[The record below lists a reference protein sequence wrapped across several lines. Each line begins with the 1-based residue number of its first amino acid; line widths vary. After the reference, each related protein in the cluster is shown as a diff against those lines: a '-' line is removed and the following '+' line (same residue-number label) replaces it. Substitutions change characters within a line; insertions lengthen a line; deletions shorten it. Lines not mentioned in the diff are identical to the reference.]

1 MPHHPALP
9 PTQTP
14 LKTKQNLVWG
24 PRQCLGRT
32 PAPGRAA
39 RAGAAEGR
47 GRGAAAMDE
56 EYDAIILGTGL
67 KECIVSGLLAVAKK
81 KVRAPAPRPMA
92 GGRGLLLGLLM
103 EDSEAGAARAW
114 WGPPRPWSLVL
125 ELLLVLHGDVE
136 PPLNPGGPG
145 DAARQ
150 AVRVGPT
157 PSEDGLL
164 LLHGGRGEGG
174 RAGWDRG
181 QDSHLRTAAS
191 SQARAR
197 PPRSPD
203 QPAKERAGGSPDL
216 LLRGGVR
223 GGGSA
228 PRLRK
233 SARHAPLQPC
243 CAVAPPSPRRAKV
256 ATTAAKKPPLGVLG
270 LHAGH
275 VHGGAPRAAGPSPAG
290 P

>member
-1 MPHHPALP
+1 MPHHAAPNP
-9 PTQTP
+9 NPSP
-14 LKTKQNLVWG
+14 KTKQNLVWG

-164 LLHGGRGEGG
+164 LLHGGRGRGGG
-174 RAGWDRG
+174 RAGTEDRTVT
-181 QDSHLRTAAS
+181 SAPPP
-191 SQARAR
+191 
-197 PPRSPD
+197 PPRPEPGP
-203 QPAKERAGGSPDL
+203 PAPPTNPRRSGLGVRPTSSFEEEFAAGGVP
-216 LLRGGVR
+216 
-223 GGGSA
+223 
-228 PRLRK
+228 
-233 SARHAPLQPC
+233 
-243 CAVAPPSPRRAKV
+243 
-256 ATTAAKKPPLGVLG
+256 
-270 LHAGH
+270 
-275 VHGGAPRAAGPSPAG
+275 HG
-290 P
+290 